1 MIMDECIC
9 DTTFSEIYDPPP
21 KYDKYPISNMK
32 RSTIHVAMMKQ
43 YSNNEGDE
51 VNNGDGD
58 GGAAGGDDGGDVD
71 ASSHAR
77 ERRRRWWG

>member
-1 MIMDECIC
+1 MIMDVCIC
-9 DTTFSEIYDPPP
+9 DTTFSEIYDPPLNN
-21 KYDKYPISNMK
+21 DKYPISNMK

>member
-1 MIMDECIC
+1 MIMDVCIC
-9 DTTFSEIYDPPP
+9 GTTFSEIYDPPP
-21 KYDKYPISNMK
+21 NNDKYPISNMK

-51 VNNGDGD
+51 VNNGDG
-58 GGAAGGDDGGDVD
+58 GAAGGDDGGDVD